1 MLSLSPPSTK
11 TQQIER
17 IVLFEREETNV
28 RRIVESTGV
37 HSDGSIHLRS
47 YAIDLVEDC
56 KKGETRYDCVIFLM
70 DSRRAQFT
78 ASFIGIVVDLLAISS
93 YLSLFPQSL
102 IDLWIVYIYI
112 FKYSF
117 VHLFDSLG
125 GKTWCTVIPCC
136 NSLNSCSTL
145 YLPRVPS

>member
-93 YLSLFPQSL
+93 ISFPSVFNRFMDC
-102 IDLWIVYIYI
+102 IYIYI
-112 FKYSF
+112 QVFICPP
-117 VHLFDSLG
+117 VRLLG
-125 GKTWCTVIPCC
+125 GKNLMHGYTM
-136 NSLNSCSTL
+136 L
-145 YLPRVPS
+145 